1 MSHDSLRNK
10 ALVQFPDG
18 KMLLLCEVSCSNVT
32 GWDGKRCW
40 DGIVVHPDD
49 SLFFTKETLKQKQ
62 NDYVDEQLQ
71 LLRDFNKSE
80 VENGWATE
88 YKEPTLESYDYC
100 GTVYPGGSKIKN
112 GKAFYGGRPKAI
124 DEYSNE
130 WNSVKRI
137 KLTVY
142 EKGMKTAFDESY
154 SINDPE
160 LDAHYRKAKELG
172 TVYTRTYAW

>member
-18 KMLLLCEVSCSNVT
+18 KILLLCEVSCSNVT

-49 SLFFTKETLKQKQ
+49 SIFFTKETLKQTQ
-62 NDYVDEQLQ
+62 DEYVSNQLQ
-71 LLRDFNKSE
+71 WLRDFNKHE

-88 YKEPTLESYDYC
+88 YVEPTLESYDYC

-112 GKAFYGGRPKAI
+112 GKAFYGGRAKEI
-124 DEYSNE
+124 NEYLHD
-130 WNSVKRI
+130 WNSVKGIR
-137 KLTVY
+137 LTVY
-142 EKGMKTAFDESY
+142 EKGMKTVFDETY
-154 SINDPE
+154 KIDDPE

-172 TVYTRTYAW
+172 KVYTSTYTY